1 MQSNDNCCRYNI
13 KYSEIRKREILI
25 FTYFSSMP
33 PKQKSLIRQFLAST
47 LLFGIVFMLIHFL
60 VPPDPETNLFQHYAL
75 YVIVGSVIVYFVQF
89 RKSIS
94 EADFHGDGRY
104 YLPLA
109 FFVGMLFTPVGFI
122 YMAEAATNASDSLIN
137 LGIFFGAYIIVAL
150 VFWLMVKNGNEDWT
164 TEDDD
169 RPSLQ

>member
-1 MQSNDNCCRYNI
+1 
-13 KYSEIRKREILI
+13 
-25 FTYFSSMP
+25 MP
-33 PKQKSLIRQFLAST
+33 PNQKSLIGQFLAST
-47 LLFGIVFMLIHFL
+47 ILFGIVFMVIHFL

-75 YVIVGSVIVYFVQF
+75 YVIVGSVIVFFVQF
-89 RKSIS
+89 RKSIRK
-94 EADFHGDGRY
+94 ADFHGDGRY

-109 FFVGMLFTPVGFI
+109 FFIGMLFTPVGFI
-122 YMAEAATNASDSLIN
+122 YLAESSSNASLIN
-137 LGIFFGAYIIVAL
+137 LGIFFCAYTLLAL